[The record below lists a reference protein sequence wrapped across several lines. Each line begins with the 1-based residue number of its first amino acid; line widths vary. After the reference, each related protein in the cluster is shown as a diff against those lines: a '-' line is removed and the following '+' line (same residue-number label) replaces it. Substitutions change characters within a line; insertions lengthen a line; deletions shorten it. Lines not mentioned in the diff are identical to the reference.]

1 MKDASQG
8 GTKNRSLTRTLNLPF
23 ANQINPPVFLA
34 SALLILLFVL
44 FSAVFTDTASMM
56 SGAFYTWVITKAGWF
71 YVLAVTGFLLFVVWL
86 ALSRFGQI
94 RLGPDDSTP
103 DYSYIAWFAMLFSAG
118 IGIGLM
124 FFGVAE
130 PVTHFMLPPVGDT
143 QSVDAARQ
151 AMRLTLFHWGL
162 HGWAIYAVVAL
173 SLGYFSFRHNLPLT
187 IRSSLYPLI
196 GDRIYGPIG
205 HAVDVFA
212 VLGTL
217 FGVATSLGLGVMQI
231 NAGLNYLFDVPV
243 MIPVQVGLIALVTSI
258 ATISVVMGLDGGIR
272 RLSILN
278 MVLAAGLLIFVMLA
292 GPTVLLLQT
301 LIQNTGN
308 YTSEL
313 LDMTLNLYAYQPND
327 AWLGAWTLFYWGWW
341 IAWAPF
347 VGMFIAR
354 VSRGR
359 TIREFV
365 IGVLL
370 VPLGF
375 TLMWMTFFGNT
386 AIDMIMNRGMAS
398 LATDVAAD
406 SSVALF
412 QFLEQLPW
420 SGVTSLLATILVV
433 TFFVTS
439 SDSGSLVVDTLTSG
453 GADHTPT
460 WQRIF
465 WAILEGLTAAVLL
478 TAGGLAALQTA
489 TVASAL
495 PFAVVMILMCWGLVR
510 ALRREPMAN

>member
-1 MKDASQG
+1 MNT
-8 GTKNRSLTRTLNLPF
+8 TKTVATTTPSLSKTLKLPF
-23 ANQINPPVFLA
+23 ANKINPPVFIA
-34 SALLILLFVL
+34 AALLILMFVL
-44 FSAVFTDTASMM
+44 FSAVFTGTASTL
-56 SGAFYTWVITKAGWF
+56 SGTLYTWVTLKAGWF
-71 YVLAVTGFLLFVVWL
+71 YVLVVTGFLIFVIWL
-86 ALSRFGQI
+86 ALSRFGTVK
-94 RLGPDDSTP
+94 LGPDDSTP
-103 DYSYIAWFAMLFSAG
+103 DYSYTAWFAMLFSAG

-130 PVTHFMLPPVGDT
+130 PVTHFMQPPVGDAE
-143 QSVDAARQ
+143 SVAAARQ

-173 SLGYFSFRHNLPLT
+173 SLGYFAFRHGLPLT

-243 MIPVQVGLIALVTSI
+243 LIPVQIGLIALITLI
-258 ATISVVMGLDGGIR
+258 ATGSVVMGLDGGIR

-278 MVLAAGLLIFVMLA
+278 MVLAAGLLIFVLLA
-292 GPTVLLLQT
+292 GPTVLLLKT

-308 YTSEL
+308 YAAEL
-313 LDMTLNLYAYQPND
+313 LNMTLNLYAYQPND

-359 TIREFV
+359 SIREFIV
-365 IGVLL
+365 AVLL
-370 VPLGF
+370 VPMGF

-386 AIDMIMNRGMAS
+386 AIDMIMNQGVGS

-420 SGVTSLLATILVV
+420 SGITSLLATVLVV

-453 GADHTPT
+453 GAAHTPT
-460 WQRIF
+460 WQRVF
-465 WAILEGLTAAVLL
+465 WAVLEGLVAAVLL

-495 PFAVVMILMCWGLVR
+495 PFAVVMVLMCWGLLR
-510 ALRREPMAN
+510 ALQREPPIR

>member
-1 MKDASQG
+1 MNDTTQG
-8 GTKNRSLTRTLNLPF
+8 ETKVPSLSKTLNLPF
-23 ANQINPPVFLA
+23 ANKINPPVFIA
-34 SALLILLFVL
+34 AAVLILLFVL
-44 FSAVFTDTASMM
+44 FSAIFTGTASTL
-56 SGAFYTWVITKAGWF
+56 SGALYTWVTEKAGWF
-71 YVLAVTGFLLFVVWL
+71 YVLVVTGFLIFVIWL
-86 ALSRFGQI
+86 ALSRFGNI
-94 RLGPDDSTP
+94 RLGPDDSKP
-103 DYSYIAWFAMLFSAG
+103 DYSYSAWFAMLFSAG

-130 PVTHFMLPPVGDT
+130 PVTHFMQPPVGDAE
-143 QSVDAARQ
+143 SIAAARQ
-151 AMRLTLFHWGL
+151 ALRLTLFHWGL

-173 SLGYFSFRHNLPLT
+173 SLGYFAFRHGLPLT
-187 IRSSLYPLI
+187 IRSSLFPLI
-196 GDRIYGPIG
+196 GHRIYGPIG

-231 NAGLNYLFDVPV
+231 NAGLNYLFAVPV
-243 MIPVQVGLIALVTSI
+243 LIPVQIGLIALITLI
-258 ATISVVMGLDGGIR
+258 ATGSVVMGLDGGIR

-278 MVLAAGLLIFVMLA
+278 MVLAAGLLIFVLLA

-308 YTSEL
+308 YTAEL
-313 LDMTLNLYAYQPND
+313 LNMTLNLYAYQPND

-359 TIREFV
+359 SIREFV
-365 IGVLL
+365 VGVLL
-370 VPLGF
+370 VPMGF

-386 AIDMIMNRGMAS
+386 AIDMIMNQGVTS
-398 LATDVAAD
+398 LASDVAAD

-420 SGVTSLLATILVV
+420 SGATSLLATILVV

-453 GADHTPT
+453 GAAHTPT
-460 WQRIF
+460 WQRVF
-465 WAILEGLTAAVLL
+465 WAILEGLIAAVLL

-495 PFAVVMILMCWGLVR
+495 PFAVIMILMCWGLVR
-510 ALRREPMAN
+510 ALQREPLAR